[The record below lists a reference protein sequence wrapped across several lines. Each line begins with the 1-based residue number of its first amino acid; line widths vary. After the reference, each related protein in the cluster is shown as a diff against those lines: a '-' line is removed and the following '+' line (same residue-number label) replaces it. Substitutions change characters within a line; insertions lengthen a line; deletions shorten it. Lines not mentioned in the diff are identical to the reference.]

1 MVRSKAPG
9 KKQQKK
15 GIDFKVLPLGTFTFH
30 RVSSMNCLADYM
42 FLNLAENKEKA
53 REKVTST
60 KERH

>member
-15 GIDFKVLPLGTFTFH
+15 GVDFKVLFIEFH
-30 RVSSMNCLADYM
+30 RLTVWLMM
-42 FLNLAENKEKA
+42 FFFLNLAENKEKA

-60 KERH
+60 KERHQHRD